1 MTEAQR
7 QGQDA
12 IVTELLARLDDDAEV
27 EPECDDE
34 HADGDVGNV

>member
-1 MTEAQR
+1 MSEVQG

-12 IVTELLARLDDDAEV
+12 IVTELLVRLDDDAEA